1 MTYPIDITF
10 AQIIP
15 DQTLPQPSVIETGC
29 NSNCQITGGTLIRDN
44 LFHSFKEF
52 SIPTG
57 GVAYFNNNATIQNI
71 FTRVTGKSISHIDG
85 QIRAN
90 GSANLYFLNP
100 HGIVFGANASLKIGG
115 SFIAS
120 TRDSWQFT
128 DGSEYSATNPKSPPL
143 LQVNVPMG
151 VQWGADSLGEISNA
165 GNLTVSPGQRLTLL
179 GNTVTN
185 TGSLVAPGG
194 TIEIIGTNINLL
206 KNSRID
212 VASMEKNQELSSR
225 NPHINL
231 QASNDITI
239 KDLTDNQLN
248 FITNGGQIDFTA
260 DADGNG
266 IGGVVMTNLGDT
278 INTHG
283 SDIAISGA
291 SLQLGNIYAGVEG
304 QNRHGGAIA
313 LHATNGD
320 IITTSLDTSAF
331 SLFGE
336 PGNGGNISVLSTG
349 KIETL
354 FVDTSSYSASG
365 YAGVIA
371 LHAEGDINISKYGIF
386 AYGNSPN
393 INQAI
398 NNNINIISN
407 TGLITL
413 DNAYISN
420 IYTGLTKGSDIN
432 LTATSGSILIKN
444 GGRIQTTTIS
454 KGDVGAVNVYA
465 KKQIAIDGVGEN
477 ILTNELFTSQ
487 KINSKKLD
495 FLEQANSNIVYSDIS
510 RNRTTRHEKKLV
522 NTNFLPSGIF
532 SNIAA
537 LAEGNARDMHITAES
552 LSLSQGG
559 QILASTFAKGN
570 TANIHIHTDNHIS
583 LDGTA
588 KNNLSSGVFTTV
600 QAGAKG
606 NGGDINITT
615 TSLSVTN
622 GAQVN
627 ATTFGKGLAGDVL
640 IHAKNQ
646 ITLDG
651 VGMSGKPSA
660 VFSIVETDGRG
671 DGGTVNIQTGS
682 LSASNGAQ
690 IAAATRGKGDAGKV
704 IIHAQEHISFDGIGN
719 NQFSTGVFS
728 SVEENGE
735 GQGGDIEINSRT
747 LSVSNGAFLTASTL
761 GKGDAG
767 KVIIHAQE
775 HISFDGVG
783 TNGFGSGAYSNI
795 EPGGNGKAGGV
806 NITTQSLSAT
816 NGAQIAAATRGKGD
830 AGKVIIHAQGD
841 VSFDGLG
848 TNGVASGAFS
858 SVEPGAEGQG
868 GDINIVA
875 RSLFMNNGS
884 QLNASTSGKGDA
896 GSITVKT
903 KNLFSAEDSRIF
915 SVVQPGAEGRGGGIK
930 ITTGDLSVSRGAQ
943 IAAATRGQGDAG
955 TIVIRA
961 DNRAAFDGI
970 DDKGLF
976 SGVFST
982 VESAGEGLGGSIDI
996 TAGSLSFSNT
1006 ATVSVSAV
1014 RNQAGN
1020 IKITADK
1027 LFLNKSKLLAVTGA
1041 NETTESGEISLFV
1054 KDLLLMRNNS
1064 GISAQAFNSA
1074 KGGNIN
1080 IDANSGFV
1088 VALPLENSDIIAN
1101 ASKGN
1106 GGNINITTQG
1116 IFGLAARPQ
1125 NTYKSDIT
1133 ASSEFGLNG
1142 EITINTLNI
1151 DPAKGLIN
1159 LPVNFLDNKNQVSPS
1174 CGTNSGNQQNR
1185 FIVTGRGGVPSNP
1198 NELFTGANSLVD
1210 LVDLVD
1216 LLPAQK
1222 NHQTVN
1228 MTSASSPTIPMI
1240 QAQGWAV
1247 DAQGRVYL
1255 VAHTPSA
1262 NPTVPQPQSAC
1273 SSFLENQ

>member
-1 MTYPIDITF
+1 MKPSKTFVRWSSYLILLFTYPIDRTV

-44 LFHSFKEF
+44 LFHSFQEF

-57 GVAYFNNNATIQNI
+57 GVAYFNNSATIQNI
-71 FTRVTGKSISHIDG
+71 FTRVTGKSISNIDG
-85 QIRAN
+85 LIRAN
-90 GSANLYFLNP
+90 GHANLYFLNP
-100 HGIVFGANASLKIGG
+100 NGIIFGVNASLKIGG

-120 TRDSWQFT
+120 TRESWQFT
-128 DGSEYSATNPKSPPL
+128 DGHEYSATNPKSPPL
-143 LQVNVPMG
+143 LQVNVPLG
-151 VQWGADSLGEISNA
+151 VQWGANPLGEINNA

-212 VASMEKNQELSSR
+212 VASIEKNQELSLQ
-225 NPHINL
+225 NPQINL

-248 FITNGGQIDFTA
+248 LITTGGQIDFTA
-260 DADGNG
+260 DADGDG
-266 IGGVVMTNLGDT
+266 IGSVVMTNLSDT

-283 SDIAISGA
+283 SDIAIAGA
-291 SLQLGNIYAGVEG
+291 SLHLGNIYTGVEG

-320 IITTSLDTSAF
+320 MIATSLDTSAF

-349 KIETL
+349 KIDTL

-365 YAGVIA
+365 YAGAIA
-371 LHAEGDINISKYGIF
+371 FHAAGDINISKYGIF

-393 INQAI
+393 LNQDI

-420 IYTGLTKGSDIN
+420 IYTGLTQGSDIN
-432 LTATSGSILIKN
+432 LTATSGSIYLKN

-465 KKQIAIDGVGEN
+465 KKQIAIDGLGEN
-477 ILTNELFTSQ
+477 ILTNEFFTSQ

-495 FLEQANSNIVYSDIS
+495 FLERANSNIVYSDIS
-510 RNRTTRHEKKLV
+510 RNRTTNPENNLV
-522 NTNFLPSGIF
+522 NTNLVPSGIF
-532 SNIAA
+532 SNIIAQ
-537 LAEGNARDMHITAES
+537 AEGNARDLHITAES

-570 TANIHIHTDNHIS
+570 TANIHIHTNNYVS
-583 LDGTA
+583 LDGDA
-588 KNNLSSGVFTTV
+588 KNHLSSGIFTTV
-600 QAGAKG
+600 QAGGKG
-606 NGGDINITT
+606 NGGDINLTT

-622 GAQVN
+622 GAQIN

-640 IHAKNQ
+640 IHAENH

-660 VFSIVETDGRG
+660 VFSLVETDGGG

-682 LSASNGAQ
+682 LSATNGAQ
-690 IAAATRGKGDAGKV
+690 IAAATRG
-704 IIHAQEHISFDGIGN
+704 Q
-719 NQFSTGVFS
+719 
-728 SVEENGE
+728 
-735 GQGGDIEINSRT
+735 
-747 LSVSNGAFLTASTL
+747 
-761 GKGDAG
+761 GDAG

-783 TNGFGSGAYSNI
+783 NNQFSTGVFSSVEERGEGRGGDI
-795 EPGGNGKAGGV
+795 EINSR
-806 NITTQSLSAT
+806 TLSVS
-816 NGAQIAAATRGKGD
+816 NGALLTASTLGKGD
-830 AGKVIIHAQGD
+830 AGKVTIHTQEHI
-841 VSFDGLG
+841 SFDGVG
-848 TNGVASGAFS
+848 TNGLGSGAFS
-858 SVEPGAEGQG
+858 TVE
-868 GDINIVA
+868 
-875 RSLFMNNGS
+875 
-884 QLNASTSGKGDA
+884 
-896 GSITVKT
+896 
-903 KNLFSAEDSRIF
+903 
-915 SVVQPGAEGRGGGIK
+915 PGAEGRGGGIK
-930 ITTGDLSVSRGAQ
+930 ITTSDLSVSRGAK
-943 IAAATRGQGDAG
+943 IAATTRGKGNAG
-955 TIVIRA
+955 KIVIHA
-961 DNRAAFDGI
+961 DHGAVFDGI
-970 DDKGLF
+970 DENGSF

-982 VESAGEGLGGSIDI
+982 VESAGEGQGGSIDI
-996 TAGSLSFSNT
+996 TAGSLSFSNQ

-1014 RNQAGN
+1014 RSQAGN

-1027 LFLNKSKLLAVTGA
+1027 LFLNQSKLLAVTGA
-1041 NETTESGEISLFV
+1041 NETTESGKISLFL

-1064 GISAQAFNSA
+1064 EISAQAFNSA
-1074 KGGNIN
+1074 KGGNIDIN
-1080 IDANSGFV
+1080 ANSGFV
-1088 VALPLENSDIIAN
+1088 VALPLENNDIIAN

-1106 GGNINITTQG
+1106 GGNIDITTQG

-1151 DPAKGLIN
+1151 DPAQGLVN

-1174 CGTNSGNQQNR
+1174 CGSNSANQQNR

-1198 NELFTGANSLVD
+1198 HELFTGANSLVD
-1210 LVDLVD
+1210 LVDLLPVD
-1216 LLPAQK
+1216 K

-1228 MTSASSPTIPMI
+1228 MTSGSRPTVPMI
-1240 QAQGWAV
+1240 QAQGWVV

-1255 VAHTPSA
+1255 VAHAPNA
-1262 NPTVPQPQSAC
+1262 NPTVLQPQSAC
-1273 SSFLENQ
+1273 SSFIVHQ